1 MSSWQFVSQISDLGY
16 IGPATNV
23 QTDSETAK
31 AMMIDYHIGS
41 LSEEDRLA
49 LAEGEAQPM
58 PSAEPATYFLESRY
72 WKRSTLHSKTT
83 VSWDT
88 RIFRFKLEH
97 DTQTLGLPTGQHMMI
112 RLRDPV
118 TREMIIRSYTP
129 ISETVE
135 PGFVDVLVKIYF
147 DTKERKGGKMSQAI
161 DQLPVGHPIEFKGPI
176 GKFEYK
182 GAGLCTV
189 NGVERHVDSLLMV
202 CGGSGVTPIYQVYRA
217 IMQDKEDK
225 THCTVLNGNRQLED
239 ILCKAELDAYAQ
251 GNEHKSKLHYTL
263 TQGPEDWQ
271 GLKGR
276 IAAPLLK
283 EHAQREEFC
292 KGNAM
297 VLICGPEPLEKSVH
311 AALLEIGWNEDD
323 MLFF

>member
-1 MSSWQFVSQISDLGY
+1 MM
-16 IGPATNV
+16 TN
-23 QTDSETAK
+23 
-31 AMMIDYHIGS
+31 YHIGTLS
-41 LSEEDRLA
+41 AEDRITLSEGDS
-49 LAEGEAQPM
+49 QPATPSE
-58 PSAEPATYFLESRY
+58 PSATFLEPRH

-97 DTQTLGLPTGQHMMI
+97 ESQTLGLPTGQHMMI

-129 ISETVE
+129 ISETNE
-135 PGFVDVLVKIYF
+135 RGFVYVLVKIYF
-147 DTKERKGGKMSQAI
+147 DTPSRKGGKMSQAV
-161 DQLPVGHPIEFKGPI
+161 DQLPLGHPIEFKGPI

-182 GAGLCTV
+182 SDGICSV
-189 NGVERHVDSLLMV
+189 NGVERKVDSLLMV

-217 IMQDKEDK
+217 VMQDREDR
-225 THCTVLNGNRQLED
+225 TRCVVLNGNRLLED
-239 ILCKAELDAYAQ
+239 VLCKTELDAFHAE
-251 GNEHKSKLHYTL
+251 NADSEKSKLLYTL
-263 TQGPEDWQ
+263 TQAPEDWV

-276 IAAPLLK
+276 IAGPLLE
-283 EHAQREEFC
+283 EHAKRETFC

-311 AALLEIGWNEDD
+311 AALLEIGWREDE

>member
-1 MSSWQFVSQISDLGY
+1 
-16 IGPATNV
+16 
-23 QTDSETAK
+23 
-31 AMMIDYHIGS
+31 MMKDYHIGT
-41 LSEEDRLA
+41 LSPKDRLA
-49 LAEGEAQPM
+49 LSEGDAQPETTET
-58 PSAEPATYFLESRY
+58 PPTFLSPRH
-72 WKRSTLHSKTT
+72 WKRSSLASKKS

-88 RIFRFKLEH
+88 RIFRFKLES
-97 DTQTLGLPTGQHMMI
+97 DSQTLGLPTGQHMMI

-129 ISETVE
+129 ISETSE

-147 DTKERKGGKMSQAI
+147 DTPGRKGGKMSQAI

-189 NGVERHVDSLLMV
+189 NGVER
-202 CGGSGVTPIYQVYRA
+202 GVTPIYQVYRA
-217 IMQDKEDK
+217 VMHDREDR
-225 THCTVLNGNRQLED
+225 TQCVVMNGNRLLED
-239 ILCKAELDAYAQ
+239 VLCKTELDAFHKENADS
-251 GNEHKSKLHYTL
+251 EKSKLLYTL
-263 TQGPEDWQ
+263 TQAPEEWE

-283 EHAQREEFC
+283 EHAQRDEFC
-292 KGNAM
+292 KGSAM
-297 VLICGPEPLEKSVH
+297 VLICGPEPLEKSAK
-311 AALLEIGWNEDD
+311 AALLEIGWKEEE

>member
-1 MSSWQFVSQISDLGY
+1 
-16 IGPATNV
+16 
-23 QTDSETAK
+23 
-31 AMMIDYHIGS
+31 MMKDYHIGT
-41 LSEEDRLA
+41 LSPEDRLA
-49 LAEGEAQPM
+49 LSEGDAQPETTET
-58 PSAEPATYFLESRY
+58 PPTFLSPRH
-72 WKRSTLHSKTT
+72 WKRSSLASKKS

-88 RIFRFKLEH
+88 RIFRFKLES
-97 DTQTLGLPTGQHMMI
+97 DSQTLGLPTGQHMMI

-129 ISETVE
+129 ISETSE

-147 DTKERKGGKMSQAI
+147 DTPERKGGKMSQAI

-182 GAGLCTV
+182 GAGACTV
-189 NGVERHVDSLLMV
+189 NGVERSVDKLLMV

-217 IMQDKEDK
+217 VMQDREDR
-225 THCTVLNGNRQLED
+225 TQCVVMNGNRLLED
-239 ILCKAELDAYAQ
+239 VLCKTELDAFHKESADS
-251 GNEHKSKLHYTL
+251 EKSKLLYTL
-263 TQGPEDWQ
+263 TQAPEEWD

-283 EHAQREEFC
+283 EHAQRDEFC

-297 VLICGPEPLEKSVH
+297 VLICGPEPLEKSAK
-311 AALLEIGWNEDD
+311 AALLEIGWKEDE